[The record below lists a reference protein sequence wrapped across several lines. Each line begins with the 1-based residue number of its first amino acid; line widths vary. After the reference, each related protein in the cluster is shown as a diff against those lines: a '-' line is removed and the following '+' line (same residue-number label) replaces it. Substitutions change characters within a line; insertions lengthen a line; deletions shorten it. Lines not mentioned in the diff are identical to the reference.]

1 MRHAQSHHVA
11 GASPDE
17 AKVLAKVL
25 KRGAPQAQ
33 GEAPAEAACG
43 HRFVLSVPGFGYS
56 SRLRQLLSCGS
67 VVVHVPGD
75 WDEL

>member
-1 MRHAQSHHVA
+1 MRHAQAHHVA

-17 AKVLAKVL
+17 TKMLARL
-25 KRGAPQAQ
+25 KRGGQQAQ

-75 WDEL
+75 RMDG